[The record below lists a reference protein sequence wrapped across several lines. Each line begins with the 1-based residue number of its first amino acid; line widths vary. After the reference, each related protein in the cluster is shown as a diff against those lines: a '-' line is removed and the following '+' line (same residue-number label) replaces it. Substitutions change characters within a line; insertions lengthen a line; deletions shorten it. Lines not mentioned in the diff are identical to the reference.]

1 MPGLEFDFDKLNS
14 LMPPINIPVSDQEF
28 IGEEGLEEA
37 AENAVEEVESLEAFN
52 DTKEVEAAPKD
63 TPKAEEIEVEKEKE
77 GEEPEVSVIQAIAEY
92 SRAKG
97 LIDYKD
103 EDFEESEDFLES
115 KLVEK
120 SKTYA
125 EEWKNSLP
133 EVVKEIINNYEE
145 GIPLDELIYSKSR
158 EIEYS
163 NIDEKELETKEE
175 LQKKLI
181 SDWLY
186 NQDYTEEEVKAK
198 LKKYESALILEDE
211 AKMALK
217 KLKVYEVKY
226 QEQLKSQIEEQ
237 KEKSKREF
245 EERVKSIE
253 KDIMSSEEIIKG
265 IKAPKEVR
273 KQIFEAYTKMDS
285 KGQTALT
292 KAIAN
297 DPQAWYKITQFMVLM
312 KGDLSSVEKSIN
324 TKVTNNLK
332 ETVNSYTE
340 TPGLNKLTSK
350 EAISAM
356 RKAVNLHKKNK

>member
-14 LMPPINIPVSDQEF
+14 LMPPINIPVSEQDF

-37 AENAVEEVESLEAFN
+37 AENAVNEVESLEDFN
-52 DTKEVEAAPKD
+52 KPAKTTEEGTPAVEAV
-63 TPKAEEIEVEKEKE
+63 EEVKST
-77 GEEPEVSVIQAIAEY
+77 EEESEVSVIQAIAEY
-92 SRAKG
+92 SRSKG

-115 KLVEK
+115 RLVEK

-163 NIDEKELETKEE
+163 NIDERELETKEE

-186 NQDYTEEEVKAK
+186 NQDYTEDEVKAK

-226 QEQLKSQIEEQ
+226 QEQLKAQIEDQ
-237 KEKSKREF
+237 KEKSKKEF
-245 EERVKSIE
+245 EERVKAIE

-273 KQIFEAYTKMDS
+273 KQVFEAYTKMDS

-350 EAISAM
+350 EAMSAM

>member
-14 LMPPINIPVSDQEF
+14 LMPPINIPASDQEF

-37 AENAVEEVESLEAFN
+37 AENAVNEVESLEAFN
-52 DTKEVEAAPKD
+52 KSEKTTEEGAPAVEAV
-63 TPKAEEIEVEKEKE
+63 EEVKNTE
-77 GEEPEVSVIQAIAEY
+77 EEPEVSVIQAIAEY

-115 KLVEK
+115 RLVEK

-133 EVVKEIINNYEE
+133 EVVREIINNYEE
-145 GIPLDELIYSKSR
+145 GVPLDELIYSKSR

-186 NQDYTEEEVKAK
+186 NQNYTEDEVKTK

-217 KLKVYEVKY
+217 KLKVYEVEY
-226 QEQLKSQIEEQ
+226 QEQLKAQIEKQ
-237 KEKSKREF
+237 KEKSKKDF
-245 EERVKSIE
+245 EESLKTIE

-265 IKAPKEVR
+265 IKTPKEVR